1 MMDVLRALVLDDRLG
16 VNTQTKWSLLLPQV
30 RRTLMTRTVLQ
41 HGCTPNDL
49 AYMNCPE
56 TEVSIFE
63 DEPWMPPC
71 VVTQDEPLWVAKLA
85 AQHQTLIDI
94 CEEKQDQ
101 LFQKLAAIPDPQGDK
116 RCIEVGDFVFV
127 KMAERKH
134 SKIQAP
140 WAGPYQ
146 VIDFPLNDPSSPMAF
161 LQHLSTKKTGLFHKN
176 MLKFC
181 DMTAFH
187 SIEEAIPYAAKD
199 SFEYEVA
206 EILEHRP
213 TGARKT
219 AGKNTPKSEYE
230 FRCLWKDLIEDD
242 QNPSWEPWTNASL
255 RECDAF
261 KDYLLKPSVIRDLG
275 ANF

>member
-1 MMDVLRALVLDDRLG
+1 
-16 VNTQTKWSLLLPQV
+16 
-30 RRTLMTRTVLQ
+30 
-41 HGCTPNDL
+41 
-49 AYMNCPE
+49 
-56 TEVSIFE
+56 
-63 DEPWMPPC
+63 
-71 VVTQDEPLWVAKLA
+71 
-85 AQHQTLIDI
+85 
-94 CEEKQDQ
+94 
-101 LFQKLAAIPDPQGDK
+101 
-116 RCIEVGDFVFV
+116 
-127 KMAERKH
+127 
-134 SKIQAP
+134 
-140 WAGPYQ
+140 
-146 VIDFPLNDPSSPMAF
+146 
-161 LQHLSTKKTGLFHKN
+161 

-206 EILEHRP
+206 EVLEHRP

-230 FRCLWKDLIEDD
+230 FCCLWKDLIEDD
-242 QNPSWEPWTNASL
+242 QNPSWEPWTNTSL